1 MAMNNYSYLQETH
14 DAGKHTTGFIEMI
27 ITAQHSEI
35 NRSITK
41 QARKTSGTFVQ
52 LRRTPAVKRD
62 SPTELNLTTDEDK
75 ECSLPPK
82 QKWNKLHFDPGMV
95 KFVDPLFVSSELSWL
110 QEYKQLKLDSVVL
123 QRRVAQLEALLND
136 NFIEIPLGKQDENSD
151 FLAQQRTIQPEIF
164 DWIADIGEVMN
175 TQAIVTEIFADK
187 EPALPLSVAT
197 NYFAELAP
205 PIAMNVVQHYT
216 VPEPPNAF
224 TSTTLSV
231 APNYFAEL
239 LAPPIANYT
248 VPKPLNAITSRTL
261 SIAPNFFA
269 EQALPIAVP
278 VDDSPSIQL
287 LSLPWKLKTNVKEKR
302 KRQQFLPIAVIATTS
317 YNFPMRRLRFQPS
330 LVIN

>member
-1 MAMNNYSYLQETH
+1 M
-14 DAGKHTTGFIEMI
+14 
-27 ITAQHSEI
+27 
-35 NRSITK
+35 TK
-41 QARKTSGTFVQ
+41 
-52 LRRTPAVKRD
+52 
-62 SPTELNLTTDEDK
+62 
-75 ECSLPPK
+75 
-82 QKWNKLHFDPGMV
+82 
-95 KFVDPLFVSSELSWL
+95 
-110 QEYKQLKLDSVVL
+110 
-123 QRRVAQLEALLND
+123 AL
-136 NFIEIPLGKQDENSD
+136 
-151 FLAQQRTIQPEIF
+151 
-164 DWIADIGEVMN
+164 
-175 TQAIVTEIFADK
+175 TEIFADK
-187 EPALPLSVAT
+187 EPALP
-197 NYFAELAP
+197 EP
-205 PIAMNVVQHYT
+205 
-216 VPEPPNAF
+216 PPNAF

-287 LSLPWKLKTNVKEKR
+287 PSLPWKLKTNVKEKR